1 MLGFLVG
8 CSTTPVIIG
17 DTTKPS
23 VIAKTLE
30 HAITNNGD
38 TTKPSVIA
46 KTLEHAITNNE
57 STRYFWVLLYIPVCT
72 LVLVWTWSYFIK
84 GKKNA

>member
-1 MLGFLVG
+1 MKYYLLLLGFLVG

-30 HAITNNGD
+30 HAITNN
-38 TTKPSVIA
+38 
-46 KTLEHAITNNE
+46 E
-57 STRYFWVLLYIPVCT
+57 STKYFWVLLYIPVCT
-72 LVLVWTWSYFIK
+72 LVLVWAWSYFIK